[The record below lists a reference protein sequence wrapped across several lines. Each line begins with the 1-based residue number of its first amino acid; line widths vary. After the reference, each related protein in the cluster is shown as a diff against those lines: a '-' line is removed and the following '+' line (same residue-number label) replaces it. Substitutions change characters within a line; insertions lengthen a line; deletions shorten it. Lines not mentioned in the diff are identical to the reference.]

1 MNARTQKHTNVYTH
15 ARVYPPPTHTAG
27 GTVLTERGSSNQ
39 QGEQEKNHPSS
50 SHHTNPCCTAASRMT
65 HLLSSSPK
73 FRSIGTAAPM
83 ARAPSTPMSQPK
95 RLQMQAEDSGKGG
108 GEREWELQQ
117 RGETHDEEQKMQQG
131 KPAMNRV
138 GTRLVLRMWVLVK
151 RQLE

>member
-1 MNARTQKHTNVYTH
+1 MKGEASSKEKTAGANLNERTHTKTHKCLYTRARI
-15 ARVYPPPTHTAG
+15 PPPTHTAG

-65 HLLSSSPK
+65 HLLSPSPK

-108 GEREWELQQ
+108 GNGNGNCSKEAKHMMRSRRCSKGNPQ
-117 RGETHDEEQKMQQG
+117 
-131 KPAMNRV
+131 
-138 GTRLVLRMWVLVK
+138 
-151 RQLE
+151 